1 MLLGLI
7 VSLSCHSHIICSST
21 WQVFNSDLSVYISS
35 LKIENIVLLSLSNQH
50 LYSSG
55 CSGMKCSEMKMR
67 TIYCNFYAIVLFFLL
82 AAAASFFFALY
93 KRADITRVIRSI
105 ADDI

>member
-55 CSGMKCSEMKMR
+55 CSGHFEMKMR
-67 TIYCNFYAIVLFFLL
+67 TIYCNFYAIVFFFLL
-82 AAAASFFFALY
+82 AAAASFFFLLCT
-93 KRADITRVIRSI
+93 KGQI
-105 ADDI
+105 